1 MIGENY
7 AFGYRP
13 YGTTVDELTPGTVT
27 RTFYDRMPA
36 RDTLGVELYPPSAIV
51 PAPTYTLGR
60 VAAVVSDVRA
70 VLDANGSAVQ
80 ASDGSDSVIRV
91 STANSY
97 DKYGRVLSSYAFD
110 PTVPAGADSLR
121 MLWSDTK
128 YDLGGKVVS
137 TTRNSYGL
145 SFAGIVFRSVTE
157 RYTYDRLGRV
167 DNIYSSQGY
176 GNAPLAH
183 YEYYPTGSVKSV
195 NLGNSLTLA
204 YTYHISGAVKTA
216 TVTSI
221 GGDQLYS
228 ETLNYEDCGNGEC
241 TPQYNGNISRMAH
254 QLAHGNTAYS
264 ENRNVTYY
272 YDQLNRL
279 ASAEDIV
286 ENAFDE
292 MFEYDAQGR
301 IVSQRRAGNT
311 SNTSGGEYAYESGSN
326 RLKSVAAGMG
336 GTAGSRD
343 MSDADNFVYDQDG
356 NLVEDKSKNMKIT
369 YDWRGMPVEFLRQTG
384 CYDYHGLALC
394 DSTKLVIAYDGS
406 GRRISKT
413 RMKES
418 QNGTW
423 WTELV
428 THYTGIGTEIRENP
442 GNNEAK
448 VVMNMPNGLGRYEPE
463 DAAVLP
469 SSSTSR
475 TFEWYLKNHLGS
487 TMLVY
492 ASGYGTPG
500 VVRAAYDYR
509 AFGEQVSL
517 TESADKVTE
526 NFTGKEKDDETELN
540 YFGARYLDPMLGMWT
555 SVDPARQFAS
565 PYLYAGNGVNP
576 VNGVDGDGNYYED
589 EYGRT
594 NQDYDYVIQDF
605 QGMVTAAEMDAIIDA
620 HNDLQ
625 SNFGLLDELLPR
637 YAFQSY
643 WNDEEIAFDLKTAT
657 KFTVGEQRKV
667 LTVGPGFEKNVFH
680 LHTFRYNG
688 SKEGFS
694 PNDNGVCNLYERT
707 DYMMEITSGNV
718 YFQNVKVN
726 NIHYP
731 GVKGNYIDASAPF
744 LLLNIPLTSP
754 SLNYTPNR

>member
-1 MIGENY
+1 MPIEFTQYPTQEN
-7 AFGYRP
+7 
-13 YGTTVDELTPGTVT
+13 T
-27 RTFYDRMPA
+27 
-36 RDTLGVELYPPSAIV
+36 
-51 PAPTYTLGR
+51 
-60 VAAVVSDVRA
+60 
-70 VLDANGSAVQ
+70 GS
-80 ASDGSDSVIRV
+80 S
-91 STANSY
+91 
-97 DKYGRVLSSYAFD
+97 
-110 PTVPAGADSLR
+110 
-121 MLWSDTK
+121 SDTA
-128 YDLGGKVVS
+128 
-137 TTRNSYGL
+137 RL
-145 SFAGIVFRSVTE
+145 S
-157 RYTYDRLGRV
+157 
-167 DNIYSSQGY
+167 
-176 GNAPLAH
+176 
-183 YEYYPTGSVKSV
+183 
-195 NLGNSLTLA
+195 
-204 YTYHISGAVKTA
+204 
-216 TVTSI
+216 
-221 GGDQLYS
+221 
-228 ETLNYEDCGNGEC
+228 
-241 TPQYNGNISRMAH
+241 M
-254 QLAHGNTAYS
+254 
-264 ENRNVTYY
+264 
-272 YDQLNRL
+272 
-279 ASAEDIV
+279 
-286 ENAFDE
+286 
-292 MFEYDAQGR
+292 M
-301 IVSQRRAGNT
+301 
-311 SNTSGGEYAYESGSN
+311 
-326 RLKSVAAGMG
+326 
-336 GTAGSRD
+336 
-343 MSDADNFVYDQDG
+343 
-356 NLVEDKSKNMKIT
+356 
-369 YDWRGMPVEFLRQTG
+369 
-384 CYDYHGLALC
+384 
-394 DSTKLVIAYDGS
+394 YDGA

-413 RMKES
+413 FLTKS
-418 QNGTW
+418 ATAASW
-423 WTELV
+423 DTV
-428 THYTGIGTEIRENP
+428 KVAHYTGIGTEVRENFAGP
-442 GNNEAK
+442 AKETK
-448 VVMNMPNGLGRYEPE
+448 VVVNMPQGLGRYGIE
-463 DAAVLP
+463 DANHAAENG
-469 SSSTSR
+469 SAQ

-509 AFGEQVSL
+509 SFGEQIEL
-517 TESADKVTE
+517 TPPSTGKVTE
-526 NFTGKEKDDETELN
+526 NFTGKEKDDEIDLN

-555 SVDPARQFAS
+555 SVDPMRQFAS

-576 VNGVDGDGNYYED
+576 VNGMDPDGNYYED